1 MIATRIIDNDM
12 GAVMKVP
19 LTGRGTVH
27 GVTLVLDFVT
37 GQALNP
43 ITNKVEDVIERVTVP
58 EIDMSLLEM
67 LAEDMG
73 VTRVTAHCA
82 AHLHDTARDQVFVDH
97 YKKYV
102 SPIHRSG
109 RSG

>member
-1 MIATRIIDNDM
+1 MIESRIIDNDM
-12 GAVMKVP
+12 GAVIKVP

-27 GVTLVLDFVT
+27 GFTMVLGFLT

-43 ITNKVEDVIERVTVP
+43 ITNKIEDVIERVTVP

-82 AHLHDTARDQVFVDH
+82 EHLHDPAREQVFVDH
-97 YKKYV
+97 YKKHV
-102 SPIHRSG
+102 SPIYRSG
-109 RSG
+109 RPE

>member
-1 MIATRIIDNDM
+1 MIESRIIDNDM

-19 LTGRGTVH
+19 LTGRGTIH
-27 GVTLVLDFVT
+27 GFTMVLDFVT
-37 GQALNP
+37 GQELNP
-43 ITNKVEDVIERVTVP
+43 TTKKMEDVLRRVTVT
-58 EIDMSLLEM
+58 EIDMGLLEM

-82 AHLHDTARDQVFVDH
+82 AHLHNPELEQVFVDY

-102 SPIHRSG
+102 SPIYCSG